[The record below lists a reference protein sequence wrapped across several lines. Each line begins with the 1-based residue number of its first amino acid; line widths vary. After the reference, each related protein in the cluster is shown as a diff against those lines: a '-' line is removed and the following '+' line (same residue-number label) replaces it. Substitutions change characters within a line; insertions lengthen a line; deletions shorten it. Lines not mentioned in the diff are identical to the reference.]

1 MERQREK
8 EKESERVL
16 KCQSYEEDFG
26 ATKRQKLSLLKSIDL
41 FKEGQVKETAAA
53 DKNKNLFL

>member
-1 MERQREK
+1 M
-8 EKESERVL
+8 L

-26 ATKRQKLSLLKSIDL
+26 ATKRQKLSLLKSTDL

-53 DKNKNLFL
+53 DENKHLCL

>member
-41 FKEGQVKETAAA
+41 FKGQVKETAAA
-53 DKNKNLFL
+53 DRNKNLFL